1 MKEILIYGH
10 KNPDT
15 DSIMSALVLEDLENK
30 VGLNKTKACRLGNIN
45 KETRFALDYFNATEP
60 ELIEKLEDDQEVI
73 LVDHNAASQ
82 SADGRENAKILK
94 VIDHHKIAE
103 IETADPLFYMAMPVG
118 CTCTILHD
126 LYVMNNIEIEPK
138 IAGLMLSA
146 IISDT
151 LLLKSPTTTVK
162 DEEVAKKLAEI
173 ANVDIN
179 QYGLEML
186 KAGTDLSD
194 YTAEQLINIDSK
206 ELNTKGVKYQV
217 SQVNTACI
225 DDVMKNKQDIEAAID
240 SFIKE
245 NQIELY
251 VFMITDIIKNDSQII
266 VLGEKSEI
274 AQKAFEI
281 KLENNTAFLP
291 GVVSRKKQVVP
302 VIDRSI

>member
-1 MKEILIYGH
+1 MKEVLIFGH

-15 DSIMSALVLEDLENK
+15 DSIMSSLVLEDLENK
-30 VGLNKTKACRLGNIN
+30 MGINKTKACRLGNTN
-45 KETRFALDYFNATEP
+45 KETQYVLKYFDAKEP
-60 ELIEKLEDDQEVI
+60 DLIEKLEDGQEVI

-82 SADGRENAKILK
+82 SAEGRENAKILK
-94 VIDHHKIAE
+94 VIDHHKISE
-103 IETADPLFYMAMPVG
+103 IETAEPLFYMAMPVG
-118 CTCTILHD
+118 CTCTILYD

-151 LLLKSPTTTVK
+151 LLFNSPTCTPK
-162 DEEVAKKLAEI
+162 DEEAANKLAEI

-179 QYGLEML
+179 KYGLDML

-194 YTAEQLINIDSK
+194 YTITELINIDSK
-206 ELNTKGVKYQV
+206 EFNVKGVKYQV
-217 SQVNTACI
+217 SQVNTASI
-225 DDVMKNKQDIEAAID
+225 DEVMKDKQEIENVINE
-240 SFIKE
+240 FIKE
-245 NQIELY
+245 NNIDLY

-274 AQKAFEI
+274 AEKAFDV
-281 KLENNTAFLP
+281 KLDNNTAFLP

-302 VIDRSI
+302 VIDRNI

>member
-30 VGLNKTKACRLGNIN
+30 IGINKTKACRIGDIN
-45 KETRFALDYFNATEP
+45 KETRYALDYFNAKEP
-60 ELIEKLEDDQEVI
+60 ELIEKLEDDQEII

-82 SADGRENAKILK
+82 SADGRENARILK

-118 CTCTILHD
+118 CTCTILYD
-126 LYVMNNIEIEPK
+126 MYVMNNIEIEPK

-151 LLLKSPTTTVK
+151 LLLKSPTTTAK
-162 DEEVAKKLAEI
+162 DEEVANKLAEI
-173 ANVDIN
+173 ANIDIN
-179 QYGLEML
+179 KYGLEML

-194 YTAEQLINIDSK
+194 YTAEELINIDSK
-206 ELNTKGVKYQV
+206 ESNTKGVKYQV
-217 SQVNTACI
+217 SQVNTASI
-225 DDVMKNKQDIEAAID
+225 DDVMKNKQDIENAINK
-240 SFIKE
+240 FIKE
-245 NQIELY
+245 NDINLY

-266 VLGEKSEI
+266 VLGEKAEI
-274 AQKAFEI
+274 AEKAFEM
-281 KLENNTAFLP
+281 KLEDNTAFLP

-302 VIDRSI
+302 VIDRNI